1 MMIELWK
8 EIVENIQKR
17 AFNKDSNP
25 GKWDVSV
32 AGHVSSGQT
41 SIEAAVREVSEE
53 LGIEINEEELKYI
66 LTYKNSRQIKENYID
81 KQIYDCYI
89 VNKEEIDIK
98 DIKIQESE
106 VEQVK
111 MCKLSEFNELIQD
124 KKVMNREELYNE
136 IIKYLK

>member
-1 MMIELWK
+1 MCQQQDMCQ
-8 EIVENIQKR
+8 V
-17 AFNKDSNP
+17 
-25 GKWDVSV
+25 
-32 AGHVSSGQT
+32 GQT
-41 SIEAAVREVSEE
+41 SIESAVREVSEE
-53 LGIEINEEELKYI
+53 LGIEINEKELKYI

-111 MCKLSEFNELIQD
+111 LCKLNEFKKLIED
-124 KKVMNREELYNE
+124 KKVMNREELYSE